1 MDDLQLRFHKAR
13 GWYSLTA
20 LCRRPMYVSGTHL
33 SQSRPCGTRY
43 QACASLD
50 ISGSPGWA
58 FSYLVDN
65 PVWIKTSLALFQ
77 PHLMLWPCHCHL
89 NCYLQHQGVTR
100 PNYAWENARTGPLAV
115 LQFLRTG
122 FGNKLSLLAEVKT
135 RGQLEQ
141 VAYESNG
148 TIEE

>member
-1 MDDLQLRFHKAR
+1 MGDLQLRFHKAR
-13 GWYSLTA
+13 GGWYSLTA
-20 LCRRPMYVSGTHL
+20 L
-33 SQSRPCGTRY
+33 SQTDVCLRHPSVAEPPTWY
-43 QACASLD
+43 QACAYLD
-50 ISGSPGWA
+50 ISGSPGWV
-58 FSYLVDN
+58 FSYLVN
-65 PVWIKTSLALFQ
+65 NLVWIRTSLALFQ

-89 NCYLQHQGVTR
+89 KRYLQHQGVTR
-100 PNYAWENARTGPLAV
+100 PNDAWENARTGPLAF

-122 FGNKLSLLAEVKT
+122 FGNKLSLQAEVKA